1 MGIIPLCFISALFQ
15 DTKTKASMFKTNH
28 HRTERPSMTSCK
40 TLRLV
45 AMVAA
50 AFILNAPATSAQ
62 DKKLII
68 GYTAR
73 DLNNF
78 PLFAAQAKGFF
89 KEAGKDVEIVQMRS
103 NIGLAGVLGGSVD
116 YYTSFSS
123 AVTLAA
129 QQGSPIV
136 GIFSMI
142 ARPSLFMISRPE
154 IRSMAEL
161 KGKIIGLGSV
171 GGITVEI
178 TRRMLASY
186 GVAASDFTIVSTGDL
201 PVRMAAVKSGAIHA
215 TLAGPPA
222 PSQAKDMGLNV
233 LASAADTVDFP
244 LAGLSTS
251 TAKIKSN
258 RAEVV
263 AVLTAM
269 LRGLQFVHSQR
280 AEAVALIQKI
290 FKMERALAE
299 AGYDQTLKAYSK
311 DGTASSKGIESVLEV
326 ARQQGPGKAVTV
338 NDVVD
343 FGPLREAQAALK
355 LR

>member
-1 MGIIPLCFISALFQ
+1 MTVARKFNRPIAALLAFGLFLTL
-15 DTKTKASMFKTNH
+15 D
-28 HRTERPSMTSCK
+28 RTLLLGQE
-40 TLRLV
+40 
-45 AMVAA
+45 
-50 AFILNAPATSAQ
+50 
-62 DKKLII
+62 KKLII

-78 PLFAAQAKGFF
+78 PLFAAQARGYF
-89 KEAGKDVEIVQMRS
+89 KDPGKEVELVQIRS
-103 NIGLAGVLGGSVD
+103 NIGLSGLLGGSVD

-142 ARPSLFMISRPE
+142 ERPSLYMVTRPE

-161 KGKIIGLGSV
+161 KGKTIGLGSI
-171 GGITVEI
+171 GGITVTI

-186 GVAASDFTIVSTGDL
+186 GLSANEFTIVSSGDL
-201 PVRMAAVKSGAIHA
+201 PVRLAAVKSGVIHA

-222 PSQAKDMGLNV
+222 PVQAKALGLNV

-244 LAGLSTS
+244 LAGLSTA
-251 TAKIKSN
+251 TAKIRGN

-263 AVLTAM
+263 SVLTAM
-269 LRGLQFVHSQR
+269 LRALLFVRNQR
-280 AEAVALIQKI
+280 SEAVGLIQKV
-290 FKMERALAE
+290 FSMDRELAE
-299 AGYDQTLKAYSK
+299 AGYDQTLPAYSK
-311 DGTASSKGIESVLEV
+311 DGTASARGIESVLEV
-326 ARQQGPGKAVTV
+326 ARQGGAAKTVGV

-343 FGPLREAQAALK
+343 FSPLREAQSALK

>member
-1 MGIIPLCFISALFQ
+1 MINVSPRFCAR
-15 DTKTKASMFKTNH
+15 SM
-28 HRTERPSMTSCK
+28 
-40 TLRLV
+40 
-45 AMVAA
+45 AA
-50 AFILNAPATSAQ
+50 ALLVVAIVVSSASLLAQ
-62 DKKLII
+62 EKKLII

-78 PLFAAQAKGFF
+78 PLFAAHARGFF
-89 KEAGKDVEIVQMRS
+89 KDVGKDVDLVQIRS
-103 NIGLAGVLGGSVD
+103 NIGLSGILGGSVD

-142 ARPSLFMISRPE
+142 ERPSLYMVARPE
-154 IRSMAEL
+154 IRTMAEL
-161 KGKIIGLGSV
+161 KGKIVGLGSIS
-171 GGITVEI
+171 GITVTI
-178 TRRMLASY
+178 TRRMLAHY
-186 GVAASDFTIVSTGDL
+186 GVNSNDFTIVSSGDL
-201 PVRMAAVKSGAIHA
+201 PVRLAAVRSGAIHA

-222 PSQAKDMGLNV
+222 PTQAKELGLNV
-233 LASAADTVDFP
+233 LGSAADVVDFP

-251 TAKIKSN
+251 ATKIKTN

-269 LRGLQFVHSQR
+269 LRGLLFVHNQR
-280 AEAVALIQKI
+280 GDAIALVQKI
-290 FKMERALAE
+290 FKMDRALAE
-299 AGYDQTLKAYSK
+299 AGYDQTLNAYSK
-311 DGTASSKGIESVLEV
+311 DGSASTKGIESVLEV
-326 ARQQGPGKAVTV
+326 ARQQGALKPVTV

-343 FGPLREAQAALK
+343 FGPLREAQAAIK

>member
-1 MGIIPLCFISALFQ
+1 MIITGRCRRAIANALALVLILL
-15 DTKTKASMFKTNH
+15 ASTA
-28 HRTERPSMTSCK
+28 E
-40 TLRLV
+40 L
-45 AMVAA
+45 
-50 AFILNAPATSAQ
+50 SAQ
-62 DKKLII
+62 EKKLII

-78 PLFAAQAKGFF
+78 PLFAAQARGYF
-89 KEAGKDVEIVQMRS
+89 KDAGKEVELVQIRS
-103 NIGLAGVLGGSVD
+103 NIGLSGLLGGSVD

-142 ARPSLFMISRPE
+142 ERPSLYMVTRPE

-161 KGKIIGLGSV
+161 KGKTIGLGSI
-171 GGITVEI
+171 GGITVTI

-186 GVAASDFTIVSTGDL
+186 GIAANEFTIVSSGDL
-201 PVRMAAVKSGAIHA
+201 PVRLAAVKSGAIHA

-222 PSQAKDMGLNV
+222 PVQAKELGLNV

-244 LAGLSTS
+244 LAGLSTAV
-251 TAKIKSN
+251 AKIRSN

-269 LRGLQFVHSQR
+269 LRGLLFVRSQR
-280 AEAVALIQKI
+280 SEAIALIQKL
-290 FKMERALAE
+290 FKMDRALAE
-299 AGYDQTLKAYSK
+299 AGYDQTLPAYSK
-311 DGTASSKGIESVLEV
+311 DGTTSARGIESVLEV
-326 ARQQGPGKAVTV
+326 ARQGGGAKAVGV

-343 FGPLREAQAALK
+343 FAPLREAQSAVR

>member
-1 MGIIPLCFISALFQ
+1 MIFTRRCRRAITNALALGLILLASAAQL
-15 DTKTKASMFKTNH
+15 
-28 HRTERPSMTSCK
+28 
-40 TLRLV
+40 
-45 AMVAA
+45 
-50 AFILNAPATSAQ
+50 SAQ
-62 DKKLII
+62 EKKLII

-78 PLFAAQAKGFF
+78 PLFAAQARGYF
-89 KEAGKDVEIVQMRS
+89 KDAGKEVELVQIRS
-103 NIGLAGVLGGSVD
+103 NIGLSGLLGGSVD

-142 ARPSLFMISRPE
+142 ERPSLYMVTRPE

-161 KGKIIGLGSV
+161 KGKTIGLGSI
-171 GGITVEI
+171 GGITVTI
-178 TRRMLASY
+178 TRRMLANY
-186 GVAASDFTIVSTGDL
+186 GINANEFTIVSSGDL
-201 PVRMAAVKSGAIHA
+201 PVRLAAVKSGAIHA

-222 PSQAKDMGLNV
+222 PVQAKELGLNV

-251 TAKIKSN
+251 VAKIRNN

-269 LRGLQFVHSQR
+269 LRGLLFVRSQR
-280 AEAVALIQKI
+280 GEAVGLIQKL
-290 FKMERALAE
+290 FRMERDLAE
-299 AGYDQTLKAYSK
+299 AGYDQTLPAYSK
-311 DGTASSKGIESVLEV
+311 DGTASPRGIESVLEV
-326 ARQQGPGKAVTV
+326 ARQGGGAKAVGV

-343 FGPLREAQAALK
+343 FAPLREAQSAMK

>member
-1 MGIIPLCFISALFQ
+1 MEFTGRCQRSVTYTLALILTFFASAGQL
-15 DTKTKASMFKTNH
+15 
-28 HRTERPSMTSCK
+28 
-40 TLRLV
+40 
-45 AMVAA
+45 
-50 AFILNAPATSAQ
+50 SAQ
-62 DKKLII
+62 EKKLII

-78 PLFAAQAKGFF
+78 PLFAAQARGYF
-89 KEAGKDVEIVQMRS
+89 KDAGKEVELVQIRS
-103 NIGLAGVLGGSVD
+103 NIGLSGLLGGSVD

-129 QQGSPIV
+129 QQGSPVV

-142 ARPSLFMISRPE
+142 ERPSLYMVSRPE
-154 IRSMAEL
+154 IRSMSEL
-161 KGKIIGLGSV
+161 KGKTIGLGSI
-171 GGITVEI
+171 GGITVTI

-186 GVAASDFTIVSTGDL
+186 GINANEFTVVSSGDL
-201 PVRMAAVKSGAIHA
+201 PVRLAAVKSGAIHA

-222 PSQAKDMGLNV
+222 PVQARELGLNV

-244 LAGLSTS
+244 LAGLSTAV
-251 TAKIKSN
+251 AKIRSN

-269 LRGLQFVHSQR
+269 VRGLLFVRSQR
-280 AEAVALIQKI
+280 NDAIGLIQKL
-290 FKMERALAE
+290 FRMERELAE
-299 AGYDQTLKAYSK
+299 AGYDQTLPAYSK
-311 DGTASSKGIESVLEV
+311 DGTASARGIESVLEV
-326 ARQQGPGKAVTV
+326 ARQGGGAKAVGV

-343 FGPLREAQAALK
+343 FGPLREAQAAAR

>member
-1 MGIIPLCFISALFQ
+1 M
-15 DTKTKASMFKTNH
+15 
-28 HRTERPSMTSCK
+28 
-40 TLRLV
+40 RLV
-45 AMVAA
+45 AACRLTIVIALA
-50 AFILNAPATSAQ
+50 LGLIVLASTAQLSAQ
-62 DKKLII
+62 EKKLII

-78 PLFAAQAKGFF
+78 PLFAAQARGYF
-89 KEAGKDVEIVQMRS
+89 KDAGKDVELVQIRS
-103 NIGLAGVLGGSVD
+103 NIGLSGLLGGSVD

-142 ARPSLFMISRPE
+142 ERPSLYMVTRPE
-154 IRSMAEL
+154 IRSMADL
-161 KGKIIGLGSV
+161 KGKTIGLGSI
-171 GGITVEI
+171 GGITVTI
-178 TRRMLASY
+178 TRRMLAHY
-186 GVAASDFTIVSTGDL
+186 GINANEFTIVSSGDL
-201 PVRMAAVKSGAIHA
+201 PVRLAAVKSGAIHA

-222 PSQAKDMGLNV
+222 PVQAKELGLNV

-244 LAGLSTS
+244 LAGLSTAV
-251 TAKIKSN
+251 AKIRSN

-269 LRGLQFVHSQR
+269 MRGLLFVRSQR
-280 AEAVALIQKI
+280 SEAIGLIQKL
-290 FKMERALAE
+290 FGMERALAE
-299 AGYDQTLKAYSK
+299 AGYDQTLPAYSK
-311 DGTASSKGIESVLEV
+311 DGTASARGIESVLEV
-326 ARQQGPGKAVTV
+326 ARQGGGAKAVGI

-343 FGPLREAQAALK
+343 FSPLREAQSALK

>member
-1 MGIIPLCFISALFQ
+1 MITHLIGLLIFALLLALVPFSAH
-15 DTKTKASMFKTNH
+15 S
-28 HRTERPSMTSCK
+28 
-40 TLRLV
+40 
-45 AMVAA
+45 
-50 AFILNAPATSAQ
+50 Q

-89 KEAGKDVEIVQMRS
+89 KEAGKDVELVQIRS
-103 NIGLAGVLGGSVD
+103 NIGLAGLLGGSVD

-123 AVTLAA
+123 AITLAA
-129 QQGSPIV
+129 QQGSPIL

-142 ARPSLFMISRPE
+142 ERPSLYMVARPE
-154 IRSMAEL
+154 IRTMADL
-161 KGKIIGLGSV
+161 RGKTVGLGSI
-171 GGITVEI
+171 GGITVTI
-178 TRRMLASY
+178 TRRMLAYY
-186 GVAASDFTIVSTGDL
+186 GVGANDFNIVSSGDL
-201 PVRMAAVKSGAIHA
+201 PVRLAAVKSGAIHA

-222 PSQAKDMGLNV
+222 PLQAKEMGLNV

-251 TAKIKSN
+251 VAKIKSE

-263 AVLTAM
+263 LVLTAM
-269 LRGLQFVHSQR
+269 LRGLLFVHNQR
-280 AEAVALIQKI
+280 GEAIALVQKI
-290 FKMERALAE
+290 FKMDRVLAE
-299 AGYDQTLKAYSK
+299 AGYEQTLKAYSK
-311 DGTASSKGIESVLEV
+311 DGTTSNKGIESVLEV
-326 ARQQGPGKAVTV
+326 ARQQGVPKPVTV

-343 FGPLREAQAALK
+343 FGPLREAQLVLK

>member
-1 MGIIPLCFISALFQ
+1 MSSLGKLTPRI
-15 DTKTKASMFKTNH
+15 
-28 HRTERPSMTSCK
+28 
-40 TLRLV
+40 
-45 AMVAA
+45 VAA
-50 AFILNAPATSAQ
+50 VLIALLSLLSSSFARAQ
-62 DKKLII
+62 DKKLVI

-78 PLFAAQAKGFF
+78 PLFAAHARGFF
-89 KEAGKDVEIVQMRS
+89 KDVGKDIDLVQIRS
-103 NIGLAGVLGGSVD
+103 NIGLSGILGGSVD

-142 ARPSLFMISRPE
+142 ERPSLYMVTRPE
-154 IRSMAEL
+154 IRAMVEL
-161 KGKIIGLGSV
+161 KGKTVGLGSI
-171 GGITVEI
+171 GGITVTI
-178 TRRMLASY
+178 TRRMLAHY
-186 GVAASDFTIVSTGDL
+186 GVNANDFTIVLSGDL
-201 PVRMAAVKSGAIHA
+201 PVRLAAVKSGAIHA

-222 PSQAKDMGLNV
+222 PVQAKEMGLNV
-233 LASAADTVDFP
+233 LASAADIVDFP
-244 LAGLSTS
+244 LAGLSAS
-251 TAKIKSN
+251 VAKIKSN

-269 LRGLQFVHSQR
+269 LRGLLFVHNQR
-280 AEAVALIQKI
+280 SDAIGLVQKI
-290 FKMERALAE
+290 FKMDRALAE
-299 AGYDQTLKAYSK
+299 AGYDQTLNAYSK
-311 DGTASSKGIESVLEV
+311 DGTASAKGIESVLEV
-326 ARQQGPGKAVTV
+326 ARQQGAAKPVTV

>member
-1 MGIIPLCFISALFQ
+1 MMNVLQKC
-15 DTKTKASMFKTNH
+15 
-28 HRTERPSMTSCK
+28 HRWTTAA
-40 TLRLV
+40 TLLV
-45 AMVAA
+45 VA
-50 AFILNAPATSAQ
+50 IVVSIAPVLAQ
-62 DKKLII
+62 EKKLII

-78 PLFAAQAKGFF
+78 PLFVAQAKGFF
-89 KEAGKDVEIVQMRS
+89 KDVGKDVELVQIRS
-103 NIGLAGVLGGSVD
+103 NIGLSGILGGSVD

-142 ARPSLFMISRPE
+142 ERPSLYMVARPE
-154 IRSMAEL
+154 IRVMSDL
-161 KGKIIGLGSV
+161 KGKTVGLGSI
-171 GGITVEI
+171 GGITVTI
-178 TRRMLASY
+178 TRRMLAHY
-186 GVAASDFTIVSTGDL
+186 GVNANEFTIVSSGDL
-201 PVRMAAVKSGAIHA
+201 PVRLAAVKSGAIHA

-222 PSQAKDMGLNV
+222 PTQARELGLNV
-233 LASAADTVDFP
+233 LGSAADVVDFP

-251 TAKIKSN
+251 VIKIKTN

-269 LRGLQFVHSQR
+269 LRGLLFVHHQR
-280 AEAVALIQKI
+280 ADAISLVQKI
-290 FKMERALAE
+290 FKMDRTHAG

-311 DGTASSKGIESVLEV
+311 DGTASAKGIESVLEV
-326 ARQQGPGKAVTV
+326 ARQQGVPKPVAVS
-338 NDVVD
+338 DVVD

>member
-1 MGIIPLCFISALFQ
+1 MIAGRCVNLLIAALLGFGLIL
-15 DTKTKASMFKTNH
+15 A
-28 HRTERPSMTSCK
+28 
-40 TLRLV
+40 LAV
-45 AMVAA
+45 ATP
-50 AFILNAPATSAQ
+50 FAQ
-62 DKKLII
+62 EKKLII

-78 PLFAAQAKGFF
+78 PLFAAQARGYF
-89 KEAGKDVEIVQMRS
+89 KDAGKDVELVQIRS
-103 NIGLAGVLGGSVD
+103 NIGLSGLLGGSVD

-142 ARPSLFMISRPE
+142 ERPSLFMVTRPE

-161 KGKIIGLGSV
+161 RGKTIGLGSI
-171 GGITVEI
+171 GGITVTI
-178 TRRMLASY
+178 TRRMLANY
-186 GVAASDFTIVSTGDL
+186 GIGASEFTIVSSGDL
-201 PVRMAAVKSGAIHA
+201 PVRLAAVKSGAIHA

-222 PSQAKDMGLNV
+222 PVQAKELGLNV
-233 LASAADTVDFP
+233 LASAADSVDFP
-244 LAGLSTS
+244 LAGLSTA
-251 TAKIKSN
+251 TAKIRSN

-269 LRGLQFVHSQR
+269 LRGLLFVRNQR
-280 AEAVALIQKI
+280 SDAVALIQKI
-290 FKMERALAE
+290 FRIERELAE
-299 AGYDQTLKAYSK
+299 AGYDQTLPAYSK
-311 DGTASSKGIESVLEV
+311 DGSASARGIESVLEV
-326 ARQQGPGKAVTV
+326 ARQGATAKSVGV

-343 FGPLREAQAALK
+343 FTLLREAQALVK

>member
-1 MGIIPLCFISALFQ
+1 MIFTGRGRRAITNALALGLILLVSAAPL
-15 DTKTKASMFKTNH
+15 
-28 HRTERPSMTSCK
+28 
-40 TLRLV
+40 
-45 AMVAA
+45 
-50 AFILNAPATSAQ
+50 SAQ
-62 DKKLII
+62 EKKLII

-78 PLFAAQAKGFF
+78 PLFAAQARGYF
-89 KEAGKDVEIVQMRS
+89 KEAGKDVELVQIRS
-103 NIGLAGVLGGSVD
+103 NIGLSGLIGGSVD

-142 ARPSLFMISRPE
+142 ERPSLYMVTRPE
-154 IRSMAEL
+154 IRSMADL
-161 KGKIIGLGSV
+161 KGKTIGLGSI
-171 GGITVEI
+171 GGITVTI
-178 TRRMLASY
+178 TRRMLAHY
-186 GVAASDFTIVSTGDL
+186 GINANEFTIVSSGDL
-201 PVRMAAVKSGAIHA
+201 PVRLAAVKSGAIHA

-222 PSQAKDMGLNV
+222 PVQAKELGLNV

-244 LAGLSTS
+244 LAGLSTAV
-251 TAKIKSN
+251 AKIRSN

-269 LRGLQFVHSQR
+269 LRGLLFVRSQR
-280 AEAVALIQKI
+280 SEAIGLIQKL
-290 FKMERALAE
+290 FGMERALAE
-299 AGYDQTLKAYSK
+299 AGYDQTLPAYSK
-311 DGTASSKGIESVLEV
+311 DGTASARGIESVLEV
-326 ARQQGPGKAVTV
+326 ARQGGGAKAVGI

-343 FGPLREAQAALK
+343 FSPLREAQSALK